1 MSFREG
7 LKVIAQEEV
16 FFFRQRGRFFR
27 FTKGDANH
35 QRSLAFAE
43 REAGFSLR
51 ECERPLV
58 MEEKWNMKEG
68 SRKRN
73 QLLIGK
79 NPMGTGRMI

>member
-1 MSFREG
+1 VSFREG

-16 FFFRQRGRFFR
+16 FFFRQRGRFSR

-35 QRSLAFAE
+35 QRSLAK

-58 MEEKWNMKEG
+58 MEEKSKMKEG